1 MDTLLPIIRRARRP
15 LLPPDDPA
23 PVAPPAVIEPP
34 AVVPLVEAPPVVFK
48 PSGRPRKKDVKAAA
62 S

>member
-23 PVAPPAVIEPP
+23 PVAPPAAIEPP
-34 AVVPLVEAPPVVFK
+34 VIVPLVEAAPVVSK
-48 PSGRPRKKDVKAAA
+48 AAGNSRKKDVKAAA

>member
-1 MDTLLPIIRRARRP
+1 MDALLPIIRRARRP

-23 PVAPPAVIEPP
+23 PVAPPSVIEPP
-34 AVVPLVEAPPVVFK
+34 AVVPLVEPSPVVSK
-48 PSGRPRKKDVKAAA
+48 ASGRLRKKDVKAAA